1 MSNTSALV
9 TCIGK
14 ATLDAILVADTPL
27 QADSRVA
34 AKGGMIAGGGP
45 AATAAVALARQG
57 IGTAFVGHIGSDD
70 AGATIKDGL
79 DREGIETDLMRVVAG
94 GGTAFSAVIVDSAD
108 AGRLILTHA
117 GALTPIPASAD
128 VLARCARSWWVHV
141 DQVGW
146 PVAAA
151 LGPAKVATPISVDG
165 GNPIEGLDLSIVTLY
180 APSENGIRDAS
191 GTDDI
196 NLAMHWALDAGA
208 RLVVVTRGSAGA
220 AAMGAFDLEAP
231 DADAVLRD
239 PLFTPGTRM
248 VVVEPAP
255 ITQIISTL
263 GAGDVFHGL
272 LLAALCHGASVREA
286 IRSANLGAAMSCA
299 GLDGRTAIPD
309 RAGLEEALLAAPQTG
324 YSRIEIKE
332 ARGVI
337 GEGTLAAFASIGRP
351 SGALA
356 MVAIDQRESLRAL
369 LSPGDPAGVP
379 DADLVEF
386 KYDVTIALAGHASAL
401 LLDRSF
407 GLPAID
413 SITDLASTCGLI
425 VAADV
430 LAQTPG
436 GPIRSVTVDHEA
448 GPVAAAVGATALK
461 LLVPWRSDQSAASR
475 AALVREFI
483 GLCREYRM
491 LSLVEA
497 LVQDDGL
504 HSISWY
510 GGEGILRAAREMAA
524 FDFDLYKAQV
534 PTLGAGGPDEIS
546 AISERLT
553 AAIGRPWVVLS
564 NGVRPERFDAAV
576 EAACI
581 GGASGFLAGRAI
593 WTSAIRAGDRA
604 VHLAQ
609 VSAPRLERLVD
620 VVDRLARPW
629 HAALPGHPAAPIHE
643 KTRGPA

>member
-1 MSNTSALV
+1 MSNTSPLV

-14 ATLDAILVADTPL
+14 ATLDAILVADAPL
-27 QADSRVA
+27 LADSRVA
-34 AKGGMIAGGGP
+34 VQGGMIAGGGP

-79 DREGIETDLMRVVAG
+79 EREGIETDLMRVVAG

-117 GALTPIPASAD
+117 GALTPIPANAD
-128 VLARCARSWWVHV
+128 VLARCVRSWWVHV

-151 LGPAKVATPISVDG
+151 LGPADVTTPISVDG
-165 GNPIEGLDLSIVTLY
+165 GNPIDGLDLSIVALY
-180 APSENGIRDAS
+180 APSESGIRLAS
-191 GTDDI
+191 GRDDVVS
-196 NLAMHWALDAGA
+196 AMHWALDRGA

-220 AAMGAFDLEAP
+220 VAMGAFDLEAP
-231 DADAVLRD
+231 DADATLRAD
-239 PLFTPGTRM
+239 PFTPGERM

-255 ITQIISTL
+255 AAPIISTL

-299 GLDGRTAIPD
+299 GLDGRSAIPN
-309 RAGLEEALLAAPQTG
+309 RGALEAALLSAPRAG
-324 YSRIEIKE
+324 YSRIEVRETRRVLSDGIAE
-332 ARGVI
+332 
-337 GEGTLAAFASIGRP
+337 AFASIARP

-356 MVAIDQRESLRAL
+356 MVAIDQRESLRAM

-386 KYDVTIALAGHASAL
+386 KYDVTLALSGHASAL
-401 LLDRSF
+401 LVDRSF
-407 GLPAID
+407 GLPAIE
-413 SITDLASTCGLI
+413 SVHDLASTCGLI
-425 VAADV
+425 VAADI
-430 LAQTPG
+430 LAQAPG
-436 GPIRSVTVDHEA
+436 GPIRSVTVDPEA
-448 GPVAAAVGATALK
+448 GPAAQAVGAAALK

-475 AALVREFI
+475 AVLVHEFI
-483 GLCREYRM
+483 ALCREYQM

-504 HSISWY
+504 HSASWY
-510 GGEGILRAAREMAA
+510 GREGVLRAAREMAT

-534 PTLGAGGPDEIS
+534 PTFGAGSPDEITALS
-546 AISERLT
+546 LRLSD
-553 AAIGRPWVVLS
+553 AIGRPWVVLS

-576 EAACI
+576 EAACA

-593 WTSAIRAGDRA
+593 WTSAINAGDRA
-604 VHLAQ
+604 AHLAE
-609 VSAPRLERLVD
+609 VSAPRLQRLVD
-620 VVDRLARPW
+620 TVDRIARPW
-629 HAALPGHPAAPIHE
+629 HTALPGGLANPPH
-643 KTRGPA
+643 